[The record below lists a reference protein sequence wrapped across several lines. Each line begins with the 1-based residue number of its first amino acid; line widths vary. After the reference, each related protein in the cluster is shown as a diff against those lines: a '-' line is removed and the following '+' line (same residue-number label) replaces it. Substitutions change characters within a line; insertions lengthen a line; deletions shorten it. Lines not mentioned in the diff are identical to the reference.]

1 MSHILSPFVKGF
13 FFVLWDV
20 ASAVV
25 TAQLLAFLMRHSHT
39 EIQDLT
45 RTFAQLYY
53 MKKAASNYLGTN
65 ESFIKRRQKVRR
77 VLGNVKK
84 KPREHLIVSSLAYPS
99 LRECRAFASFSL
111 ALNLLHF
118 MLMTF
123 LSDTLHVPIKVRGPW
138 PQFKK

>member
-1 MSHILSPFVKGF
+1 M
-13 FFVLWDV
+13 

-25 TAQLLAFLMRHSHT
+25 TAPLLAFLMRHSHT

-45 RTFAQLYY
+45 LTFAQLYY
-53 MKKAASNYLGTN
+53 MEKAASNYLGTN

-84 KPREHLIVSSLAYPS
+84 KKKPREHLIVSSLAYPS
-99 LRECRAFASFSL
+99 PRECRAFASFSL

-123 LSDTLHVPIKVRGPW
+123 LSGTLHVPIKVRGPW

>member
-1 MSHILSPFVKGF
+1 M
-13 FFVLWDV
+13 

-25 TAQLLAFLMRHSHT
+25 TAQLLAFLMRQSHT

-53 MKKAASNYLGTN
+53 MEKAASNYLGTN

-84 KPREHLIVSSLAYPS
+84 KKPREHLIVSSLAYPS
-99 LRECRAFASFSL
+99 PRECRAFASFSL

-123 LSDTLHVPIKVRGPW
+123 LSGTLHVPIKVRGPW